1 MIQRIFLCVG
11 MVVLLATDGRCQSG
25 LLLLQKGRKTLRTYF
40 PGNTIQFTASN
51 GNSVYGVI
59 EALRND
65 SIFVKE
71 QQIRQMATN
80 LGVFVLDTITT
91 YRVAYPIQ
99 QIAQLD
105 RVRRGFNWAASGA
118 ALAGGG
124 SLLALGSGVVY
135 LVDRE
140 RYSSELMIAGLAG
153 FATGYV
159 MAKSYKQHYTL
170 GRKYRLVYV
179 AASTKQP

>member
-1 MIQRIFLCVG
+1 MVQR
-11 MVVLLATDGRCQSG
+11 VLLFVGLLAFVCTDGLAQSG
-25 LLLLQKGRKTLRTYF
+25 LLLLQQGRKTIRTYF
-40 PGNTIQFTASN
+40 PGNTIGFTASN
-51 GNSVYGVI
+51 GNQVYGVI

-71 QQIRQMATN
+71 QQIRQMGTS

-99 QIAQLD
+99 QIAHLD

-124 SLLALGSGVVY
+124 SLLAVGSGVVY

-159 MAKSYKQHYTL
+159 MAKSYKQRYSL

-179 AASTKQP
+179 AASTK